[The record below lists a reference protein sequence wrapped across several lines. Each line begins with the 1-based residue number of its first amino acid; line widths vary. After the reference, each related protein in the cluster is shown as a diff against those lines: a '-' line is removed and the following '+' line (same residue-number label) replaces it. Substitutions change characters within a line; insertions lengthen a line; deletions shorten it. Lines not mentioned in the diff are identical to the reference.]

1 MHRAFIAIG
10 TNLGDRKRNI
20 ELAIK
25 KMETNQIAIIK
36 KSPAY
41 STMPYGYKNQ
51 PMFLNCVVETQTDL
65 SAEELLHA
73 VQKIEKEMGR
83 TKKIRWSPRVI
94 DLDIIFFDSD
104 IINKPDL
111 QIPHPDMQN
120 RDFVLKPLTD
130 IAPDFVHPVLHKT
143 IKELL
148 EQLTNFSSEA

>member
-20 ELAIK
+20 ELAVK
-25 KMETNQIAIIK
+25 KMEANQIAVIK
-36 KSPAY
+36 KSPVY

-51 PMFLNCVVETQTDL
+51 PMFLNCVVEAQTDM
-65 SAEELLHA
+65 SVEELLHTL
-73 VQKIEKEMGR
+73 QKIEKEMGR
-83 TKKIRWSPRVI
+83 TKKIHWSPRII

-120 RDFVLKPLTD
+120 RDFVLKPLKD
-130 IAPDFVHPVLHKT
+130 IAPDFVHPVLRKT
-143 IKELL
+143 VKELL
-148 EQLTNFSSEA
+148 EQLTS